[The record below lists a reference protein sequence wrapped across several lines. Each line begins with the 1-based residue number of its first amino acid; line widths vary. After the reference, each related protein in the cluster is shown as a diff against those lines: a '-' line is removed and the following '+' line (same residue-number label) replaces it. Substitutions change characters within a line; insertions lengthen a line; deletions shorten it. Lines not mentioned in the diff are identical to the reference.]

1 MYTIGSR
8 LPHMRMPWVCGFTL
22 ACALVATPVT
32 AQESVAANAPVEDK
46 AGPIRRFAVAFA
58 RDVKQLKS
66 KESLVI
72 FMNGGILALLAVPV
86 DPSITLGASSTRF
99 LKAGFGTTGKLLGE
113 EFVQAGTA
121 GAAYLAGR
129 LLGKPKL
136 ANVGA
141 DLLEAQVVSAAIT
154 QALKFSV
161 RRTRPDGEARSFP
174 SGHASA
180 SFASATV
187 LHRHFGAKAAIP
199 AYGAAVYIT
208 MSRLQ
213 ANSHYASDILM
224 GAALGMA
231 VGRAATI
238 NVPGTAVRLTPV
250 ALPGGAGFAVDL
262 R

>member
-1 MYTIGSR
+1 MRTPWLCGS
-8 LPHMRMPWVCGFTL
+8 TL
-22 ACALVATPVT
+22 ACALLAAPVV
-32 AQESVAANAPVEDK
+32 AQEPTASSAAAEQQP
-46 AGPIRRFAVAFA
+46 GPIRRFAVTFA
-58 RDVKQLKS
+58 RDVKELKS

-86 DPSITLGASSTRF
+86 DGSITLGTSSTRF

-136 ANVGA
+136 ATVGA
-141 DLLEAQVVSAAIT
+141 DLLEAQFVSAAIT
-154 QALKFSV
+154 QVLKFSV
-161 RRTRPDGEARSFP
+161 QRTRPDGEARSFP

-187 LHRHFGAKAAIP
+187 LHRHFGAKAAVP

-213 ANSHYASDILM
+213 ANSHYASDILI

-238 NVPGTAVRLTPV
+238 TVPRTSVRLTPV
-250 ALPGGAGFAVDL
+250 AIPGGAGFSVDL
-262 R
+262 P

>member
-1 MYTIGSR
+1 MAAVIS
-8 LPHMRMPWVCGFTL
+8 L
-22 ACALVATPVT
+22 ALSAPAA
-32 AQESVAANAPVEDK
+32 AQSAPAPEESQASPASHGEDNQP
-46 AGPIRRFAVAFA
+46 GPIRRFAVTFA
-58 RDVKQLKS
+58 KDVKELKS

-72 FMNGGILALLAVPV
+72 FLNGGILAALALPV
-86 DPSITLGASSTRF
+86 DRSITLGASSTRF

-113 EFVQAGTA
+113 EYVQAGS
-121 GAAYLAGR
+121 AAAAFLTGTLLKKPRLAAVGR
-129 LLGKPKL
+129 
-136 ANVGA
+136 
-141 DLLEAQVVSAAIT
+141 DLVEAQLVSAATT
-154 QALKFSV
+154 QVLKFSV

-213 ANSHYASDILM
+213 ANSHYASDILI

-231 VGRAATI
+231 VGRAASL
-238 NVPGTAVRLTPV
+238 NVPGTGVKLTPV
-250 ALPGGAGFAVDL
+250 ALAGGAGFAVASS